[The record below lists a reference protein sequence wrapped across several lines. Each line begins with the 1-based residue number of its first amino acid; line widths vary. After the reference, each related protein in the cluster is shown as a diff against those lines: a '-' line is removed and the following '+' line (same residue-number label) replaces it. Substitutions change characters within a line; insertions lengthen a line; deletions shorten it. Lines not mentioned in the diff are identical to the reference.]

1 MANIGVRSPYFIYET
16 EAGAGA
22 VSAKLTLTIDST
34 NVYYIVKDSGASF
47 LADISDIVRDYIE
60 VTYDGTLDLDS
71 PGEVPVTTSVQFY
84 NTAGATG
91 STVGSAHTQSHTAFD
106 GYRYFS
112 EGNNFSIPNST
123 NLLSE
128 ATIWAPDDTAGNF
141 YSTDA
146 SGNLVLRTYTTSATS
161 QNGVTIKRYG
171 CSKYDAIKCVFVN
184 KFGVPQQL
192 YFFTKTIET
201 TDSSRES
208 YKSNIIS
215 STGTVDT
222 NKHQSRSYNVMGKTR
237 YILNTGFVGE
247 EYNEFIREL
256 MLSEQVWIHFDSV
269 VRPVT
274 PLTSSVQFRNKL
286 NDKMVQYTIEFEQA
300 NDLISNVR

>member
-16 EAGAGA
+16 EAGA

-34 NVYYIVKDSGASF
+34 NIYYIVKDTGTTF
-47 LADISDIVRDYIE
+47 LADISEIVRDY
-60 VTYDGTLDLDS
+60 VTPTYDGTLDADS

-84 NTAGATG
+84 DTAGATG

-106 GYRYFS
+106 GYNYFS
-112 EGNNFSIPNST
+112 QGNNFQISNSI

-128 ATIWAPDDTAGNF
+128 STIWAPDSTAGTF
-141 YSTDA
+141 YSTDV
-146 SGNLVLRTYTTSATS
+146 SGNIVVRNYLTSDTS
-161 QNGVTIKRYG
+161 EAGVTIKRYG

-184 KFGVPQQL
+184 KFGVPQEL
-192 YFFTKTIET
+192 YFFTKNMET

-208 YKSNIIS
+208 YKSNVIS

-222 NKHQSRSYNVMGKTR
+222 NKHQSRSYHVQGSTKYT
-237 YILNTGFVGE
+237 LNTGFVGE

-274 PLTSSVQFRNKL
+274 PLTSSVQFRTSL
-286 NDKMVQYTIEFEQA
+286 NDKLVQYTVEFEQA
-300 NDLISNVR
+300 NDLIANVR